1 MLKTL
6 KKLLAATFI
15 TAVASTSAFAAED
28 AAGVAQGVQDTI
40 QSTKDAI
47 AAINNGKTAD
57 EVLPLIRKI
66 RQNAKEITGDNF
78 GASLDKGSDVVL
90 TARRETKAHNL
101 TGALDA
107 LNKALVIYEKE
118 VLPKVH

>member
-6 KKLLAATFI
+6 KKLLAAAFI

-28 AAGVAQGVQDTI
+28 AAGVEQGVKDTI
-40 QSTKDAI
+40 ASTKIAI
-47 AAINNGKTAD
+47 TAISNGSTAD
-57 EVLPLIRKI
+57 EVLPLIKKI

-90 TARRETKAHNL
+90 TARREAKKHNL
-101 TGALDA
+101 TGALEA